1 MSGEGKTKAEAI
13 FAAGYAGCAILAFMA
28 SRMQSNP
35 GVASTAPFWLRIAIL
50 CAIFAV
56 LRYFGV
62 HMAVNE
68 VVHEF
73 SVSAG
78 LTDWKRPGPYL
89 MLGAM
94 IAFGAAV
101 AGLLLFRSRTLHG
114 SVKGAAIAIILI
126 ALFAVGHSLS
136 LYTFNYSLET
146 KVGPLT
152 ISRIIEAIFLLY
164 LAYCEIWYISDA
176 RKSAAVGNSV

>member
-1 MSGEGKTKAEAI
+1 MRSI
-13 FAAGYAGCAILAFMA
+13 
-28 SRMQSNP
+28 P
-35 GVASTAPFWLRIAIL
+35 DVAPTAPFWLRIAVL
-50 CAIFAV
+50 CAVFAV

-68 VVHEF
+68 AIHNF
-73 SVSAG
+73 SVSVG
-78 LTDWKRPGPYL
+78 MTDWKRPGPYL

-101 AGLLLFRSRTLHG
+101 VGLLLFRSRTLHG

-136 LYTFNYSLET
+136 LYTFSYPLEE

-152 ISRIIEAIFLLY
+152 ISRIIETILLLG
-164 LAYCEIWYISDA
+164 LALCETSYILDSRRTDTVGG
-176 RKSAAVGNSV
+176 AA

>member
-1 MSGEGKTKAEAI
+1 
-13 FAAGYAGCAILAFMA
+13 MA
-28 SRMQSNP
+28 SRVRANP
-35 GVASTAPFWLRIAIL
+35 VVASTAPFWLRIAIL

-68 VVHEF
+68 VIHNF
-73 SVSAG
+73 SVSTG

-152 ISRIIEAIFLLY
+152 ISRIIETIFLLY
-164 LAYCEIWYISDA
+164 LASCEIWYISDA
-176 RKSAAVGNSV
+176 RRSVAVGNTN